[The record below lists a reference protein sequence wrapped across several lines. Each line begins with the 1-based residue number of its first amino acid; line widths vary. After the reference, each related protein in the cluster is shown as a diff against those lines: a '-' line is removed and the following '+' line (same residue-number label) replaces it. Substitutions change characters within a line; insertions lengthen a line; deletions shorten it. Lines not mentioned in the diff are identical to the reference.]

1 MFRSKFFVVYITV
14 VRKRQFGARMH
25 ESPTM
30 YLRLEQFSGRFA
42 RNSVRKIDRQ
52 IDRERKREG
61 EEEEREN
68 IGHKGTARGY
78 EFLFH
83 R

>member
-1 MFRSKFFVVYITV
+1 
-14 VRKRQFGARMH
+14 
-25 ESPTM
+25 
-30 YLRLEQFSGRFA
+30 LEQFSGRFA

-68 IGHKGTARGY
+68 IGHKGIADMNSYFTDEEKY
-78 EFLFH
+78 
-83 R
+83 